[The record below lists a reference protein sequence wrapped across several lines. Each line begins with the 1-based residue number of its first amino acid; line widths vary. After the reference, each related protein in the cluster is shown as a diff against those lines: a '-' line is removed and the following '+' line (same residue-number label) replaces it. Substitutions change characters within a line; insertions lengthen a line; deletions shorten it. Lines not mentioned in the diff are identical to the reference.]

1 MYDLF
6 QCPRC
11 SGWVSE
17 KCDKCKVRRDV
28 LWSEFIQE
36 RSRPPALRVR
46 DEELVNSVRALV
58 EVLQGLD
65 RKFGKLLEMRPE
77 ETRNPLA
84 EPQEPE
90 AAEFIAT
97 SGNHPR

>member
-11 SGWVSE
+11 PGWVGE
-17 KCDKCKVRRDV
+17 KCDKCRVRRDV

-46 DEELVNSVRALV
+46 DEELANAVKALV

-65 RKFGKLLEMRPE
+65 RKFGKLLEMRLE
-77 ETRNPLA
+77 ETRNPLT
-84 EPQEPE
+84 EPQEAE
-90 AAEFIAT
+90 ATEFVVP
-97 SGNHPR
+97 SGNQPR